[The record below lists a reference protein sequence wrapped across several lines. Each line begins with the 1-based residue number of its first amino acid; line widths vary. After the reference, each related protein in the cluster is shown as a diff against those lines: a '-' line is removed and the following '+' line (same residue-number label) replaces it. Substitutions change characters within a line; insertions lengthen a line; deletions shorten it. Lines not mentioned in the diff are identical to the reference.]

1 MRTALAAL
9 LLTAAPALADPVQ
22 VTIRPVPDF
31 AGLPFQWEA
40 YPLDLPD
47 EQVEAAIAAS
57 GQPLTGDW
65 TVALEPG
72 LWQVSGFGEAGVL
85 TATITVADPGAVFEI
100 AAEEPI
106 PPPPFACPDL
116 AEGCLFS
123 DPATL
128 VEFRLPQGWAA
139 DQPFLTPGA
148 PVADPPVGIVFFQDM
163 AGEGGEAW
171 FLNPAQWSSELGPCQ
186 ETALGPICTFALN
199 EVSQAAVEVIGPSLR
214 RITAE
219 EAAQP

>member
-1 MRTALAAL
+1 MRVALAAL
-9 LLTAAPALADPVQ
+9 LLTAAPALADPVEI
-22 VTIRPVPDF
+22 TIRPVADF

-40 YPLDLPD
+40 YPLDIPD
-47 EQVEAAIAAS
+47 AQVEAAIAAS
-57 GQPLTGDW
+57 GAPVTGDW
-65 TVALEPG
+65 EVALAPG

-85 TATITVADPGAVFEI
+85 TGTITVADPGAVFDI

-116 AEGCLFS
+116 AEGCLFA

-139 DQPFLTPGA
+139 DQPGILPGA
-148 PVADPPVGIVFFQDM
+148 PVADPPVSIVFFQDM

-171 FLNPAQWSSELGPCQ
+171 FLNPPQWSADLGPCQ
-186 ETALGPICTFALN
+186 DTALGPMCTYSLN
-199 EVSQAAVEVIGPSLR
+199 AESQAGFDVIGPSLR
-214 RITAE
+214 RLTAE
-219 EAAQP
+219 KAAQP